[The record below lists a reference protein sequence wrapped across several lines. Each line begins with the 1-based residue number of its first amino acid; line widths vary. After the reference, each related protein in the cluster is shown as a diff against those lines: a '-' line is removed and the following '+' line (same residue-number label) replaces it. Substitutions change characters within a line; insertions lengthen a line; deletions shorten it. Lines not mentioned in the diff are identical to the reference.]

1 MSAGQD
7 RPRLGELLLASGAIT
22 AAQLKVAL
30 RDQGAWGGRLGQS
43 LLDMGAIDEATLAAT
58 VAKQLGL
65 QQVDLDAVEL
75 RPEVTT
81 LLPVGIVE
89 RYGVVP
95 LAASPGE
102 GRLAV
107 ACFDPTNNAG
117 LLAVRAATGLVP
129 EPRVA
134 TASAVD
140 RAIRRAYYGEADP
153 RSPADPGLDVT
164 RNVMEQ
170 RPEGGEAL
178 AERLDE
184 LERRLE
190 RLERLL
196 AATFASPERPL
207 P

>member
-1 MSAGQD
+1 MPAGRD
-7 RPRLGELLLASGAIT
+7 HPRLGELLLASGAIT
-22 AAQLKVAL
+22 AAQLQKAL

-58 VAKQLGL
+58 VAKQLHL

-75 RPEVTT
+75 RPEVTG
-81 LLPVGIVE
+81 LLPVGIAE
-89 RYGVVP
+89 RYGIVP
-95 LAASPGE
+95 LAASPG
-102 GRLAV
+102 GHLTV

-129 EPRVA
+129 EPWVA

-140 RAIRRAYYGEADP
+140 RAIRRAYYGEAES

-164 RNVMEQ
+164 RNVIEP
-170 RPEGGEAL
+170 RLEPGEAL
-178 AERLDE
+178 VERLDE

-196 AATFASPERPL
+196 QAVLDPRDRP
-207 P
+207 PR